1 MQQMKQKSKLQSKYQ
16 PIAYIFVAPLILGL
30 VTFFIHVLTVSLQ
43 FSFATVK
50 TGDTSYELTYVL
62 FDNYKYAFLTDTQFV
77 RRMITSLTELV
88 TNTPIILIFSLF
100 IAVLLNQ
107 NMPGRTFF
115 RAVFFLPVIV
125 ATGIIADAD
134 ANNTVL
140 QVLTNSSSIDMGTAS
155 EASFLSSESINEFF
169 SSLNFSPTL
178 IGYVTSAVDNIIDI
192 IDKSGVQIII
202 FLAGLQSISPSIYEY
217 AKTEGATGWDIFWKI
232 TVPLISPIMLVNLFY
247 TVVDFTTGVNS
258 VLSYVKN
265 LSFTNAKFGEASA
278 MAWIFLF
285 AVIILLSI
293 TVGIILLIIKRNNR
307 KEI

>member
-1 MQQMKQKSKLQSKYQ
+1 MKIKSKLNSKYQ

-30 VTFFIHVLTVSLQ
+30 VTFFVYVLTVSLQ
-43 FSFATVK
+43 FSFGTVS
-50 TGDTSYELTYVL
+50 TGSTSYELNYVG
-62 FDNYKYAFLTDTQFV
+62 FNNYKYAFLTDTQFV
-77 RRMITSLTELV
+77 RRMVTSLTELI

-140 QVLTNSSSIDMGTAS
+140 QALSDSSSIDTGAAS
-155 EASFLSSESINEFF
+155 QAALLSSESIIEFF
-169 SSLNFSPTL
+169 SSLNFSPAL
-178 IGYVTSAVDNIIDI
+178 IEYVTSAVNNIINV

-247 TVVDFTTGVNS
+247 TVVDYTTGKNS
-258 VLSYVKN
+258 VLSYVSS

-278 MAWIFLF
+278 MAWIFLL
-285 AVIILLSI
+285 AVMIILLLA
-293 TVGIILLIIKRNNR
+293 VGIIFFVIKRSNR
-307 KEI
+307 KGI

>member
-1 MQQMKQKSKLQSKYQ
+1 MKIKSKLNSKYQ

-30 VTFFIHVLTVSLQ
+30 VTFFVYVLTVSLQ
-43 FSFATVK
+43 FSFGTVS
-50 TGDTSYELTYVL
+50 TGSTSYELSYVG
-62 FDNYKYAFLTDTQFV
+62 FSNYKYAFLTDTQFV
-77 RRMITSLTELV
+77 RRMVTSLTELI

-125 ATGIIADAD
+125 ASGIIADAD

-140 QVLTNSSSIDMGTAS
+140 QALSDSSSIDTGVAS
-155 EASFLSSESINEFF
+155 QAALLSSESIIEFF
-169 SSLNFSPTL
+169 SSLNFSPSL
-178 IGYVTSAVDNIIDI
+178 IEYVTSAVNNIINV

-247 TVVDFTTGVNS
+247 TVVDYTTGKNS
-258 VLSYVKN
+258 VLSYVSS

-278 MAWIFLF
+278 MAWIFLL
-285 AVIILLSI
+285 AVMIILLLA
-293 TVGIILLIIKRNNR
+293 VGIIFFVIKRSNR
-307 KEI
+307 KGI